1 MESVFVK
8 NMPEATVNR
17 TNQKK
22 QKKQKKQNP
31 EGNVSARVSS
41 EFPQGFVFF
50 VFFCFFFVF
59 FCFFFVVSCF
69 FVFFVFLLNCAK
81 SFLVELW
88 ADKRM
93 QKVDLGGGEH
103 IYIYMYI
110 YTIYVYKHVAYI
122 SNQLLM
128 IDPKFKVNM
137 IDADA
142 PPFDAAERVLEIST
156 ASLESRVKVVQMA

>member
-22 QKKQKKQNP
+22 QKKQKKQQDQNP
-31 EGNVSARVSS
+31 EGNVPARVSS

-50 VFFCFFFVF
+50 CFFFVF
-59 FCFFFVVSCF
+59 FCFFWLFLVF
-69 FVFFVFLLNCAK
+69 FCFFVFLLNCAK

-103 IYIYMYI
+103 IYIY
-110 YTIYVYKHVAYI
+110 I
-122 SNQLLM
+122 SGSFHPYQQ
-128 IDPKFKVNM
+128 K
-137 IDADA
+137 
-142 PPFDAAERVLEIST
+142 
-156 ASLESRVKVVQMA
+156 